1 MYMKIDCCRSIVY
14 ICSVWF
20 ECDVVWGGVAMSQ
33 FRIHG
38 ATIVTGGKLNR
49 RKEVVLR
56 TRQFEDQS
64 FIELFGATGH
74 DRRATSLQALCGLGK
89 SSALKKSIASVKA
102 ELKQL
107 MIACR
112 PQSQTAEID
121 LNLEDNRES
130 KQERRTALAE
140 ESIVTIVC
148 PARGELPSRALQ
160 VIQKRRKNASIEIEL
175 SASVIDYIVDRV
187 HNEIGK
193 YKKKIVLDSDSTESQ
208 TDIVE
213 DV

>member
-1 MYMKIDCCRSIVY
+1 MIECR
-14 ICSVWF
+14 
-20 ECDVVWGGVAMSQ
+20 Q
-33 FRIHG
+33 PH
-38 ATIVTGGKLNR
+38 T
-49 RKEVVLR
+49 
-56 TRQFEDQS
+56 
-64 FIELFGATGH
+64 
-74 DRRATSLQALCGLGK
+74 
-89 SSALKKSIASVKA
+89 
-102 ELKQL
+102 
-107 MIACR
+107 
-112 PQSQTAEID
+112 EID

-148 PARGELPSRALQ
+148 PARGELPSLAMQ
-160 VIQKRRKNASIEIEL
+160 VIQKRRKNVSIEIEL